1 MKEWWKVENSEQV
14 IKDIEEIK
22 ASIQRLGEQ
31 VNSAGM
37 EWKDEKYFELR
48 NAIQDIAKN
57 TNELIKASEECKND
71 INTFSTY
78 ANF

>member
-1 MKEWWKVENSEQV
+1 
-14 IKDIEEIK
+14 
-22 ASIQRLGEQ
+22 
-31 VNSAGM
+31 M